1 MAIFGF
7 KLVVHAYHGV
17 DAKHK
22 QEVIIFLKV
31 PKRVLESFMSTQL
44 ISLSISFGIR
54 LLEIA
59 IYGKF

>member
-44 ISLSISFGIR
+44 NFFVYKFWNKTLKM
-54 LLEIA
+54 A
-59 IYGKF
+59 KYGKF